1 MNIIECTAL
10 TKIFQDFWGRD
21 RVRAVD
27 NLDLEVLPGEVF
39 GLLGPNGSGKSTTIK
54 LLLGLLY
61 PTSGAA
67 RVLGKAPTN
76 TSIKAHIGFMP
87 EESYL
92 YRYLN
97 AEETLDYYGR
107 LFKLDRY
114 ERRRRTAQLIDMVGL
129 KRAAKRPVGTY
140 SKGMARRIG
149 LAQALINDPELLI
162 LDEPTTG
169 LDPIGTRQIKEVIK
183 VLGGRGKTVLLCSHL
198 LADVEDVCD
207 RVAIMYGGR
216 RRALGSVHE
225 LLERRDTTQ
234 ITTAQLDDGT
244 IEQIRGLV
252 ARSGRKVIAV
262 DHPTDRLEDLFLRV
276 VGRAQREKLETSGA
290 ESTGGV
296 SDFLAG
302 KDAADAGASLV
313 ASLVAAGRHTES
325 PAASETVS
333 QPVELPAAAKEE
345 VLERLV
351 SRTPTPSEP
360 PSKGPVESPH
370 DRPALN
376 QTVLDRL
383 LKSDSADS
391 HQEEVEDDAA
401 QSE

>member
-1 MNIIECTAL
+1 MNIIECTSL

-21 RVRAVD
+21 KVRAVD
-27 NLDLEVLPGEVF
+27 NLDLEVFPGEVF

-54 LLLGLLY
+54 LLLGLLF
-61 PTSGAA
+61 PTSGSA
-67 RVLGKAPTN
+67 RVFGKAPTN
-76 TSIKAHIGFMP
+76 TSVKAHIGFMP

-114 ERRRRTAQLIDMVGL
+114 ERRRRTAQLIEMVGL

-149 LAQALINDPELLI
+149 LAQALINDPDLLI

-183 VLGGRGKTVLLCSHL
+183 VLGDRGKTVLLCSHL

-207 RVAIMYGGR
+207 RVAIMYGGQR
-216 RRALGSVHE
+216 CALGSVHE
-225 LLERRDTTQ
+225 LLARRDTTQ
-234 ITTAQLDDGT
+234 ITTSQLDDKT

-252 ARSGRKVIAV
+252 AKTGREVIAV
-262 DHPTDRLEDLFLRV
+262 DHPADRLEDLFLRV
-276 VGRAQREKLETSGA
+276 VGRAQREKIETSGA

-302 KDAADAGASLV
+302 KDDADSGTSLV
-313 ASLVAAGRHTES
+313 ASLVAAGH
-325 PAASETVS
+325 PAEPPPASETIS
-333 QPVELPAAAKEE
+333 QPAELVASAKEE
-345 VLERLV
+345 VLERLAHQ
-351 SRTPTPSEP
+351 TPA
-360 PSKGPVESPH
+360 PSKSSTQGPVESPAGQ
-370 DRPALN
+370 PALN

-383 LKSDSADS
+383 LKPDAKDSRPDEAENDTTR
-391 HQEEVEDDAA
+391 
-401 QSE
+401 

>member
-1 MNIIECTAL
+1 M
-10 TKIFQDFWGRD
+10 
-21 RVRAVD
+21 D
-27 NLDLEVLPGEVF
+27 NLDLEVFPGEVF

-61 PTSGAA
+61 PTSGSA
-67 RVLGKAPTN
+67 RVFGKAPTN
-76 TSIKAHIGFMP
+76 TSVKAHIGFMP

-129 KRAAKRPVGTY
+129 KRAAKRAVGTY

-183 VLGGRGKTVLLCSHL
+183 VLGDRGKTVLLCSHL

-216 RRALGSVHE
+216 RQALGSVHE

-234 ITTAQLDDGT
+234 ITTTQLDDKT

-252 ARSGRKVIAV
+252 AKAGRNVIAV

-276 VGRAQREKLETSGA
+276 VGQAQREKIETSGA

-302 KDAADAGASLV
+302 KDEADSGESLV
-313 ASLVAAGRHTES
+313 ESLVAAGRPTEPQ
-325 PAASETVS
+325 PASKAVS
-333 QPVELPAAAKEE
+333 QPVELAASAKEE
-345 VLERLV
+345 VLERLA
-351 SRTPTPSEP
+351 PKAPA
-360 PSKGPVESPH
+360 PSKPSTQGPVESPSSQPVL
-370 DRPALN
+370 DQA
-376 QTVLDRL
+376 VLDRL
-383 LKSDSADS
+383 MKPDSEDPRPDEA
-391 HQEEVEDDAA
+391 EDDAA
-401 QSE
+401 R